1 MGHEYYI
8 LKDEFY
14 LHQPKIITND
24 VKNVLIA
31 GMDGYGRKNTYS
43 SEMLKTDISENEIQQ
58 LNEEIQSMLDESQT
72 SSNMVHI
79 QFITNSIYK
88 ARR

>member
-1 MGHEYYI
+1 MI
-8 LKDEFY
+8 MCLRLLAK
-14 LHQPKIITND
+14 LN

-58 LNEEIQSMLDESQT
+58 LNEEIQSMLDEFQT